1 MAAETAA
8 EAVPMEQP
16 LVSPQVVGN
25 AFVQQ
30 YYHILHH
37 SPELVY
43 RFYQDGSK
51 LGRPEEDGSMSITT
65 TMLAINEKIL
75 SLNYADITVEIKTVD
90 AQESFK
96 GGVTVLVTG
105 CLTGQD
111 TPVRNFTQSFFLA
124 PQDKGFFVLN
134 DMFRYVKVSNQDDRS
149 HIPMA
154 DTMDTVPIEQN
165 QFPAQETLISDES
178 TPSAEGDEVNGG
190 EVFNP
195 HEDQNVPIVEEEE
208 PVAEVVNEPQD
219 VSAPEV
225 VEPMPVPINEA
236 VPKKSY
242 AKIVIELKESAATFS
257 PPPAPVNRNPAV
269 KHTERMH
276 QQPAPAVVLDS
287 SASVDN
293 LNNQEGEAEGYSI
306 YIRGLPMHANKA
318 MVEEVFK
325 NFGPIKDEGIQ
336 VRSHRGFCFGFVE
349 FEEPNAVQKAIEAS
363 PVAIGGRQAVVEEK
377 RSTSSRGNNRRF
389 LPGRGSMYR
398 SEGVRGRGYGGGG
411 GGRGGH
417 NRGEFNSGR
426 NEFNN
431 HRSGGGGGGTR
442 GGSSNRGNDG
452 YYWSDHGGNNY
463 GGGRVNRDGGEG
475 MPYGNAKN
483 MAPRVPATA

>member
-16 LVSPQVVGN
+16 PVSPQVVGN

-43 RFYQDGSK
+43 RFYQDVSK

-75 SLNYADITVEIKTVD
+75 SLNYVDTTVEIKTVD
-90 AQESFK
+90 AQESFN
-96 GGVTVLVTG
+96 GGVSVLVTG

-111 TPVRNFTQSFFLA
+111 TPARNFTQSFFLA

-134 DMFRYVKVSNQDDRS
+134 DMFRYFNVSNQDDRS

-165 QFPAQETLISDES
+165 QFPPQENLISDES

-208 PVAEVVNEPQD
+208 PVAEVVDEPQN
-219 VSAPEV
+219 VSAPPV
-225 VEPMPVPINEA
+225 VEPMPAPINEV

-257 PPPAPVNRNPAV
+257 PPPAPVNRSPAL
-269 KHTERMH
+269 KHTERIH

-306 YIRGLPMHANKA
+306 YIRGLPMHAHKA

-325 NFGPIKDEGIQ
+325 KFGSIKEDGVQ

-349 FEEPNAVQKAIEAS
+349 FEEANAAQKAIEAS

-389 LPGRGSMYR
+389 IPGRGSMYR

-411 GGRGGH
+411 GGGRGGGH
-417 NRGEFNSGR
+417 SRGEFNGGR

-431 HRSGGGGGGTR
+431 RGGGGGGR
-442 GGSSNRGNDG
+442 GGSSSRGNEG
-452 YYWSDHGGNNY
+452 YWSDYGGNNY
-463 GGGRVNRDGGEG
+463 GGGRVNRDAAGEG